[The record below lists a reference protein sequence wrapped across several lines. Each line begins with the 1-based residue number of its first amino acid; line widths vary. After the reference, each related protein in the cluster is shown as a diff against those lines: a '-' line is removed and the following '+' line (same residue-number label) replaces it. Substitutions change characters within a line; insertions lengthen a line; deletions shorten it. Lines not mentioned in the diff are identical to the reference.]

1 MDYTV
6 HAEWSL
12 FLYLFPQLFID
23 VLKLDPGWRQCFR
36 LGTAVLP
43 RLCYCP
49 NWRCE
54 SAAESA
60 QSSKKK
66 TKLFTWGS
74 VFFRSPSLLSR
85 PNLVTVWLS
94 HNQRLTDR
102 HIDLSMKNQWGR
114 VMGGSRRVSWSQ
126 RGFFTVVLQ
135 RQHTVRFIK
144 MNHLWP
150 WLLSGPACEAAG
162 SWTGC
167 EQRPSVVWTES
178 SANWTRR
185 CEASYLQ

>member
-6 HAEWSL
+6 HAERSL

-23 VLKLDPGWRQCFR
+23 VLKLDPRWRQCFR

-60 QSSKKK
+60 QSSQKKK
-66 TKLFTWGS
+66 QFTWGS

-94 HNQRLTDR
+94 HNQRLTDT

-126 RGFFTVVLQ
+126 RVFLRWFCSVSTLYGSSKWIICDPGYSLALPARLQ
-135 RQHTVRFIK
+135 ALEQAASRD
-144 MNHLWP
+144 HL
-150 WLLSGPACEAAG
+150 
-162 SWTGC
+162 
-167 EQRPSVVWTES
+167 
-178 SANWTRR
+178 
-185 CEASYLQ
+185 